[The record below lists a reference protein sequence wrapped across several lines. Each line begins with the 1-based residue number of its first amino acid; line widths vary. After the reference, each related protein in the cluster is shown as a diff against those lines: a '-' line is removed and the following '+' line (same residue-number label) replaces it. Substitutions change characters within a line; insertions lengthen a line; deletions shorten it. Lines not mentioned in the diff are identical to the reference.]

1 MSNLEILEFKN
12 VIVIK
17 TDWSEIEEKI
27 KPLIDKQIDVSTSVE
42 QLKSQE
48 QELQDLRSNWFEK
61 SAENIGAQEPKGP
74 KDLADKEAQKLIE
87 ENERLKNERLCVVC
101 LIKDKNI
108 LYLPCA
114 HLATCLDCSYPLQ
127 TCPMC
132 RSAVQA
138 TVRTFT

>member
-1 MSNLEILEFKN
+1 MSEFKD
-12 VIVIK
+12 VIVLK
-17 TDWSEIEEKI
+17 TNWTEIEEKI
-27 KPLIDKQIDVSTSVE
+27 KPLLDKQIDMSTSIE
-42 QLKSQE
+42 QLKMQE
-48 QELQDLRSNWFEK
+48 QELQNFRSDSIEK
-61 SAENIGAQEPKGP
+61 SADKIEISEPKES
-74 KDLADKEAQKLIE
+74 KDLADKEAQRLME

-101 LIKDKNI
+101 LTKDKNI

-114 HLATCLDCSYPLQ
+114 HLATCLDCSYSLQ

>member
-1 MSNLEILEFKN
+1 MLEFKN

-17 TDWSEIEEKI
+17 TNWPDIEEKI
-27 KPLIDKQIDVSTSVE
+27 KPLMDKHIDMSTSVE
-42 QLKSQE
+42 QLKSQD
-48 QELQDLRSNWFEK
+48 QELEQLRSVWLEK
-61 SAENIGAQEPKGP
+61 SIENIGAQEQKGS

-114 HLATCLDCSYPLQ
+114 HLATCLDCSYSLQ